1 MRTGGRAA
9 ESGNFQTAAPPS
21 WHQRGGRFIIGR
33 GAARPLATIVA
44 SDLTRAFGE
53 VRAVDSMSFEVDDAE
68 MFGFLGPNGAGKS
81 TTMMMLT
88 TLLKPTSGSATV
100 AGHDVARK
108 ASSVRRHIGYV
119 QQETT
124 VDEYLTGRE
133 NLQLQARLSHIG
145 GSAGSRI
152 DEMLSVVELE
162 ERQHE
167 AVISYSGGMRKRLD
181 IAAGLLH
188 RPDVLFL
195 DEPTV
200 GLDIQTRR
208 KIWDYV
214 RKIHDEY
221 DTCVFLSTHYMEEA
235 DRLCDRVAIVDGGR
249 VQVLDSPGSLKAAL
263 GDDAIRADLDSDAG
277 PLLGAMRALPG
288 VIGASARAEAV
299 TIHTSDGAST
309 VPHVFEACAAAGVQ
323 VKSVS
328 MSGPTLDDVFVRH
341 TGRDLRDGG
350 KFDRKKEHHK
360 MRRLRP

>member
-1 MRTGGRAA
+1 MDGGR
-9 ESGNFQTAAPPS
+9 
-21 WHQRGGRFIIGR
+21 R
-33 GAARPLATIVA
+33 RPLATIVA
-44 SDLTRAFGE
+44 SELTRTFGR

-88 TLLKPTSGSATV
+88 TLLRPTSGSATV
-100 AGHDVARK
+100 AGHDVARR

-145 GSAGSRI
+145 GGTAGSRI

-214 RKIHDEY
+214 RRIHDEY
-221 DTCVFLSTHYMEEA
+221 DMCVFLSTHYMEEA

-263 GDDAIRADLDSDAG
+263 GDDAIRVELGSEAA
-277 PLLGAMRALPG
+277 PLLEALRAVPG
-288 VIGASARAEAV
+288 VLGATARAETA
-299 TIHTSDGAST
+299 TLHTRDGAST
-309 VPHVFEACAAAGVQ
+309 VPHIFEACAAAGARVRA
-323 VKSVS
+323 VS

-341 TGRDLRDGG
+341 TGRDLRDGER
-350 KFDRKKEHHK
+350 FDRKKEHYK
-360 MRRLRP
+360 MKRLRA

>member
-1 MRTGGRAA
+1 M
-9 ESGNFQTAAPPS
+9 
-21 WHQRGGRFIIGR
+21 
-33 GAARPLATIVA
+33 ATIVA
-44 SDLTRAFGE
+44 SGLTREFGG
-53 VRAVDSMSFEVDDAE
+53 VRAVDSVSFEVEDAE
-68 MFGFLGPNGAGKS
+68 TFGFLGPNGAGKS

-88 TLLKPTSGSATV
+88 TLLKPTSGRATV
-100 AGHDVARK
+100 AGYDVARR

-133 NLQLQARLSHIG
+133 NLQLQARLSHLGG
-145 GSAGSRI
+145 GSASRI

-214 RKIHDEY
+214 RRIHDEY
-221 DTCVFLSTHYMEEA
+221 GVCVFLSTHYMEEA

-263 GDDAIRADLDSDAG
+263 GDDAIRVGLDSQAD
-277 PLLGAMRALPG
+277 PVLEALRSVPG
-288 VIGASARAEAV
+288 VLGASARAETATV
-299 TIHTSDGAST
+299 HTRDGAST
-309 VPHVFEACAAAGVQ
+309 VPRIFEACARAGVK
-323 VKSVS
+323 VLSVS

-341 TGRDLRDGG
+341 TGRDLRDGAPL
-350 KFDRKKEHHK
+350 DRRKEH
-360 MRRLRP
+360 RRLRGLRA